1 MKSLLLFLLGN
12 TAFVS
17 TENLRGNTAASI
29 IKEPSTFDFANKD
42 DLESAIVNSKLNW
55 IQSMQEQLKA
65 DDIVILNLRK
75 SNQEKVEKIELLERV
90 VESKLGI
97 NWKI

>member
-1 MKSLLLFLLGN
+1 
-12 TAFVS
+12 
-17 TENLRGNTAASI
+17 
-29 IKEPSTFDFANKD
+29 
-42 DLESAIVNSKLNW
+42 
-55 IQSMQEQLKA
+55 MQEQLKA

-90 VESKLGI
+90 IESKLGI